1 LRSCNQNEARS
12 TAETVISADGG
23 ALPERSIMLTLVEL
37 IACRDKLCDANALV
51 SQVRGAFIVA
61 QYSSGAR
68 VANDVLG
75 LIADLIRSLDVIEQT
90 ITGGK
95 P

>member
-1 LRSCNQNEARS
+1 MNRTPAASKAC
-12 TAETVISADGG
+12 
-23 ALPERSIMLTLVEL
+23 L
-37 IACRDKLCDANALV
+37 IAR
-51 SQVRGAFIVA
+51 FA
-61 QYSSGAR
+61 QYAPGAR